1 MVLKL
6 KVSLHLS
13 KISVLVFVDGK
24 ENLVKISF
32 KDHPNITGAQK
43 KYLTY

>member
-6 KVSLHLS
+6 KVSLHLR
-13 KISVLVFVDGK
+13 KISVLIFADGK
-24 ENLVKISF
+24 KTLVKISF
-32 KDHPNITGAQK
+32 KNYFNTTGAQK